1 MSIYMFTILPTSMY
15 TYRMEIQ
22 IAVAKVNKYAV
33 SESGD
38 TLEVVER
45 PTGGLSV
52 VLADGQTSG
61 RGAKAVS
68 QLVVRKVIGLL
79 AEGVRDG
86 AAARAAS
93 DALFADK
100 AGKVTC
106 TLNIASVDL
115 HSKTIVLT
123 RNNPVP
129 LYICRGEQIDLH
141 NEDSISLGTS
151 RNVRPVITEI
161 GVEAGLTIVIF
172 TDGISHA
179 GERRGQPMNVGETIR
194 SFLEDQEPTPQQL
207 ADSLLAHAISLDDHR
222 PADDIS
228 VVVLKVSPRT
238 GDDVRRMNVRLPING

>member
-1 MSIYMFTILPTSMY
+1 
-15 TYRMEIQ
+15 MEIQ

-68 QLVVRKVIGLL
+68 MMVVRKVIGLI

-100 AGKVTC
+100 QGKVIS

-123 RNNPVP
+123 RNNPAPVF
-129 LYICRGEQIDLH
+129 ICRGEQIDAH
-141 NEDSISLGTS
+141 TEESQPLGTS
-151 RNVRPVITEI
+151 RNVRPVITEVS
-161 GVEAGLTIVIF
+161 VELGLTIIIF

-179 GERRGQPMNVGETIR
+179 GERRGSPMDITQTLR
-194 SFLEDQEPTPQQL
+194 SMMEDQDPSPQEL
-207 ADSLLAHAISLDDHR
+207 ADSLLAQAIRLDDNR
-222 PADDIS
+222 PADDIC
-228 VVVLKVSPRT
+228 VLVLKVSPRT
-238 GDDVRRMNVRLPING
+238 GDDVRRMYVRLPING

>member
-1 MSIYMFTILPTSMY
+1 
-15 TYRMEIQ
+15 MEIQ
-22 IAVAKVNKYAV
+22 LAVAKVNKYAV

-38 TLEVVER
+38 TLEAIER
-45 PTGGLSV
+45 PNGGLSV

-93 DALFADK
+93 DALFTDK

-123 RNNPVP
+123 RNNSTPMF
-129 LYICRGEQIDLH
+129 ICRGEEIDSR
-141 NEDSISLGTS
+141 NEDSVSLGTS
-151 RNVRPVITEI
+151 RNVRPVITELEL
-161 GVEAGLTIVIF
+161 EAGLTIVIF
-172 TDGISHA
+172 SDGISHA

-194 SFLEDQEPTPQQL
+194 SLMEDQDPTPKQL
-207 ADSLLAHAISLDDHR
+207 ADSLLAHAVSLDDNR
-222 PADDIS
+222 PADDVS
-228 VVVLKVSPRT
+228 VLVLKVSERT
-238 GDDVRRMNVRLPING
+238 GDNVRRMTVRLPIYG